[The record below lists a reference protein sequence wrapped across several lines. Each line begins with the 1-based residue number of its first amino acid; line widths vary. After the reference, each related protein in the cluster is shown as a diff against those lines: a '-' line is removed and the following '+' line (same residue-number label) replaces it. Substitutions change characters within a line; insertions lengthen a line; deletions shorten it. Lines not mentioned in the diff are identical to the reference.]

1 MCLDV
6 TCGPVHISR
15 GGSFIVPYYENDMN
29 VGNSQ
34 LKWYAARIIR
44 ERIYVLK
51 YLDSMPVE
59 HAGIADLKS
68 LLFIHTTR
76 ESIALICSDLH
87 DRVLFYRNASRT
99 ALEAVPDQVMRSFLI
114 MAPFHDE
121 PVIYISVDNPHFF
134 EGPRKR
140 VKSGV
145 FAGCEGVI
153 RRIKGERRLIVRI
166 SDRAAIATPYIPRE
180 LLEDI
185 Q

>member
-1 MCLDV
+1 
-6 TCGPVHISR
+6 
-15 GGSFIVPYYENDMN
+15 MN
-29 VGNSQ
+29 FGNSQ

-44 ERIYVLK
+44 ERAYVLK
-51 YLDSMPVE
+51 YLDSLSVE

-76 ESIALICSDLH
+76 ESIALICSELY

-99 ALEAVPDQVMRSFLI
+99 ALEDVPDRVMKNFLI

-121 PVIYISVDNPHFF
+121 PVIYLAVDNPRIFD
-134 EGPRKR
+134 GPRKR